1 MKTQNAIDKAG
12 SATAL
17 AQILGITG
25 SAITQWGDT
34 IPPLRIYEL
43 KELRPKWFKVD
54 KKAVVIEPAPK
65 LTTISSAYPSRA
77 DYMKDVTAG
86 LVIDE
91 RKTTRRVSSV

>member
-1 MKTQNAIDKAG
+1 MQTQTAIDKAG

-43 KELRPKWFKVD
+43 KELRPKWFKAD
-54 KKAVVIEPAPK
+54 KQPASEAAKPASA
-65 LTTISSAYPSRA
+65 SSAYPTRA
-77 DYMKDVTAG
+77 AYMADVRAG
-86 LVIDE
+86 LVTDE
-91 RKTTRRVSSV
+91 RKA

>member
-1 MKTQNAIDKAG
+1 MQTQTAIDKAG

-34 IPPLRIYEL
+34 IPPLRVYEL

-54 KKAVVIEPAPK
+54 KKPAIETAKPTAV
-65 LTTISSAYPSRA
+65 SSAYETRA
-77 DYMKDVTAG
+77 AYMADVDAG
-86 LVIDE
+86 LVTDE
-91 RKTTRRVSSV
+91 RKTERRSAV